1 MDFFERK
8 IRYFDY
14 LEHGNK
20 IKNGGFM
27 KTEVRGG
34 TCRVLIS
41 VRGLYSTDTLQGE
54 LFLCGRGEEH
64 KIDTIVL
71 HYGTGTYMEK
81 WNADNLADSGISY
94 ADWDGVV
101 IRLSGHRMLQNI
113 WRAREREAPAREPAP
128 ESEPVPEQEV
138 VEPEIAP
145 EPEAEPEREVA
156 EPEIAPEREDAEP
169 EIAPEREAEP
179 EREVVS
185 EPGAVE
191 SEIAPEPEPET
202 EPEPEVRKQEAEPEI
217 LQEPAEA
224 AAEAEEEK
232 RFQTLYED
240 KWTQLG
246 HYYKKVHPFG
256 DGREYLSVAPRDF
269 IVLPERYQGLVG
281 NSFLLHG
288 YYNYGHVLLGRQQGA
303 GGFVYYLGVPGI
315 YHEREKQVARMFGF
329 EGFEGAADPAEEGS
343 FGYYMLRVDI

>member
-34 TCRVLIS
+34 ECRVQIS

-54 LFLCGRGEEH
+54 LFLRSMGSEY

-71 HYGTGTYMEK
+71 RDGTGTYMEK

-101 IRLSGHRMLQNI
+101 IRLSEHRILQNI
-113 WRAREREAPAREPAP
+113 WREREEYAEPEPAA
-128 ESEPVPEQEV
+128 E
-138 VEPEIAP
+138 P
-145 EPEAEPEREVA
+145 EPEPEL
-156 EPEIAPEREDAEP
+156 IA
-169 EIAPEREAEP
+169 
-179 EREVVS
+179 
-185 EPGAVE
+185 
-191 SEIAPEPEPET
+191 EPET
-202 EPEPEVRKQEAEPEI
+202 EPEPMAESESKPEPEVVKQEAETESVPEWEI
-217 LQEPAEA
+217 PPEPESM
-224 AAEAEEEK
+224 EEPEPESVDGGNEEK

-246 HYYKKVHPFG
+246 HYYKKIHPFG
-256 DGREYLSVAPRDF
+256 DEREYLSVAPRDF

-288 YYNYGHVLLGRQQGA
+288 YYNYGHVLLGRQQRA
-303 GGFVYYLGVPGI
+303 GEFRYYLGVPGV

>member
-8 IRYFDY
+8 VRYFDY

-34 TCRVLIS
+34 TCRVQIS

-54 LFLCGRGEEH
+54 LFLCSRGEEH

-71 HYGTGTYMEK
+71 HDGTGTYMEK

-94 ADWDGVV
+94 ADWAGVV

-113 WRAREREAPAREPAP
+113 WRAREREDPAP
-128 ESEPVPEQEV
+128 EPDPVPE
-138 VEPEIAP
+138 PA
-145 EPEAEPEREVA
+145 AEPEREVA
-156 EPEIAPEREDAEP
+156 
-169 EIAPEREAEP
+169 
-179 EREVVS
+179 
-185 EPGAVE
+185 
-191 SEIAPEPEPET
+191 PEPEPVPEPDIAS
-202 EPEPEVRKQEAEPEI
+202 EREVAEPEAVPEPEVRKQEAEPET
-217 LQEPAEA
+217 LQEPA
-224 AAEAEEEK
+224 AEGGEEK

-256 DGREYLSVAPRDF
+256 DEREYLSVAPRDF

-303 GGFVYYLGVPGI
+303 GEFIYYLGVPGI

-329 EGFEGAADPAEEGS
+329 EGFEGAADPVEEGS